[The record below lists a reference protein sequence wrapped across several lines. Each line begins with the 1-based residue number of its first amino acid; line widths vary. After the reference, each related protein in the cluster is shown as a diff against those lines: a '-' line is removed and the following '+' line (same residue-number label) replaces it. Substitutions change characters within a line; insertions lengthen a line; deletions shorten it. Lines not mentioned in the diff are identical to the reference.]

1 MNKASNLKINP
12 VLQGSSVAIKEI
24 SRLIALSGQG
34 ARGYGGKL
42 EAAKLCNDTFGKGWI
57 EPSPITNIDKLSRK
71 LIHEIFK
78 DAVGGEHS
86 NVSVIWRKFQ
96 DSAKADNL
104 VERELGVRKRSA
116 TLKVIK

>member
-1 MNKASNLKINP
+1 
-12 VLQGSSVAIKEI
+12 
-24 SRLIALSGQG
+24 
-34 ARGYGGKL
+34 
-42 EAAKLCNDTFGKGWI
+42 
-57 EPSPITNIDKLSRK
+57 
-71 LIHEIFK
+71 
-78 DAVGGEHS
+78 VGDEHS

>member
-1 MNKASNLKINP
+1 MNKVSNLKINP
-12 VLQGSSVAIKEI
+12 VLQGSSVTIKEI

-57 EPSPITNIDKLSRK
+57 EASPASEIDKLIRK
-71 LIHEIFK
+71 LIHKVFK
-78 DAVGGEHS
+78 DAVGHQHS
-86 NVSVIWRKFQ
+86 NVSVVWRKFQ
-96 DSAKADNL
+96 DFAKSDSWL
-104 VERELGVRKRSA
+104 ERELVIGKRSS

>member
-1 MNKASNLKINP
+1 MNKVSNLKINP
-12 VLQGSSVAIKEI
+12 VLQGSSVTIKEI

-57 EPSPITNIDKLSRK
+57 EASPASEIDKLIRK
-71 LIHEIFK
+71 LIHKVFK
-78 DAVGGEHS
+78 DAVGQQHS
-86 NVSVIWRKFQ
+86 NVSVVWRKFQ
-96 DSAKADNL
+96 DFAKSDSWL
-104 VERELGVRKRSA
+104 ERELVIGKRSS